1 MFARWLWYL
10 APANPIVVRIV
21 QGSSQRM
28 RDFWVRVGYLGALIM
43 LVLIGLLGGEG
54 MGSNA
59 TITDLA
65 KAGTKVF
72 NLVAQGQVILVC
84 LIAPMFM
91 AGAINQERQGETFD
105 ILLTTPLSNLQI
117 VLGSLLSRLYFILA
131 LLLSGLPLFSVLL
144 IFGGVPIRAVFVAF
158 IVSALAALLVGSV
171 AVTISVLRTGGR
183 KAVFVFIVSIAA
195 YLVGSY
201 AIDFML
207 RASAATPGQTTWLT
221 PLNPLLVLL
230 SSFDPNY
237 RPPSSS
243 EAGGLSGYY
252 MTNPLGAF
260 TLITLLISGV
270 LMLFSATLVRRLG
283 QGEAL
288 IPLPASWRRV
298 LRLTPAGERTR
309 PPRTVW
315 QNPIAW
321 KESKARG
328 KVAAGILARWG
339 FLVIG
344 IVAAIVLVVMF
355 HGDKLPHVA
364 GPLGGVAVDQ
374 GPAFRMILLAML
386 WLEIAI
392 IVMVAIYMS
401 AGSVSKEREDGTLDL
416 LLTTPITPK
425 YYVWG
430 KLRGLVQFLATLIAV
445 PVSTLAIA
453 CIYAVAADARVRY
466 QVGTKVFPSEPLLNI
481 EAMLLLPML
490 LVPFVALC
498 VTIGLVWSIKSKGVM
513 GAVIPTVAIV
523 GMIALLLSFCGLN
536 ASQEIA
542 VVGPI
547 LNAFSPVTNL
557 LMIVNPW
564 NNVDGYETATAGAR
578 ANLFMAALIAAAG
591 YSMIVYI
598 YLTASVKNFDQTVRK
613 LSGAA

>member
-1 MFARWLWYL
+1 M
-10 APANPIVVRIV
+10 
-21 QGSSQRM
+21 
-28 RDFWVRVGYLGALIM
+28 
-43 LVLIGLLGGEG
+43 
-54 MGSNA
+54 
-59 TITDLA
+59 
-65 KAGTKVF
+65 
-72 NLVAQGQVILVC
+72 
-84 LIAPMFM
+84 
-91 AGAINQERQGETFD
+91 
-105 ILLTTPLSNLQI
+105 
-117 VLGSLLSRLYFILA
+117 
-131 LLLSGLPLFSVLL
+131 
-144 IFGGVPIRAVFVAF
+144 
-158 IVSALAALLVGSV
+158 
-171 AVTISVLRTGGR
+171 
-183 KAVFVFIVSIAA
+183 FVFIISIAA

-201 AIDFML
+201 AIDYMV

-237 RPPSSS
+237 RPPTSTDLTGF
-243 EAGGLSGYY
+243 AGFW
-252 MTNPLGAF
+252 MKNPLGAF
-260 TLITLLISGV
+260 SLLTLVISSL

-283 QGEAL
+283 QGESL
-288 IPLPASWRRV
+288 IPLPASWRRM
-298 LRLTPAGERTR
+298 LRLAPEGERTR

-315 QNPIAW
+315 HNPIAW

-339 FLVIG
+339 FLVLG
-344 IVAAIVLVVMF
+344 IAAAIVLVVMY
-355 HGDKLPHVA
+355 HNDQLPRVA
-364 GPLGGVAVDQ
+364 GPLGGTAVDQ

-430 KLRGLVQFLATLIAV
+430 KLRGLVQFLTTLIAV
-445 PVSTLAIA
+445 PVSTMAIA
-453 CIYAVAADARVRY
+453 CIYAMVSDARVRY
-466 QVGTKVFPSEPLLNI
+466 QVGTNVYPNEPLLNI
-481 EAMLLLPML
+481 ESMILLPML

-498 VTIGLVWSIKSKGVM
+498 VTVGLVWSIKSKGVL

-523 GMIALLLSFCGLN
+523 GVISLLLSFCGLN
-536 ASQEIA
+536 AAQEIA

-564 NNVDGYETATAGAR
+564 NHVDGYADAPAGAR
-578 ANLFMAALIAAAG
+578 ANLFMAALIAAGG
-591 YSMIVYI
+591 YTMIVYV

-613 LSGAA
+613 LSGTA